1 MTKFSRGLLA
11 LLFAG
16 GIAFAATGCG
26 QSSSANQC
34 DKVVDKAFTMLTEAF
49 GDMMGEMTDE
59 QKAEFEAE
67 KKEAVA
73 ECQKA
78 LEANPEEAKKAID
91 CFLAADSFE
100 EAEECPELPDV

>member
-26 QSSSANQC
+26 NSSANQC
-34 DKVVDKAFTMLTEAF
+34 EKVVDKAFTMLTEAF
-49 GDMMGEMTDE
+49 GDAMGEMTDE

-78 LEANPEEAKKAID
+78 VEANPEEAKKAID

-100 EAEECPELPDV
+100 DAEECPELPDV